1 MASNCKKK
9 IGNTNSSSLSTR
21 IIGSRNRLS
30 EATHILLLEL
40 STQKPVI
47 IEMNSLSY
55 AARMKPL
62 TPGRN
67 VSFRDGDRRGQKQGE
82 ILIAGRLFS
91 LKHYFSLYRSF
102 FAFLL
107 GTYDEV
113 TAEMG
118 NQTHTNSTN
127 NPQKRQ
133 RLDDRSE
140 QTSNEQHESSFI
152 SSISSNLV
160 DTSFDRSSS
169 QHQSSCSQEFAL
181 SSPSP
186 ASSTL
191 GTTKTTTSS
200 LLSSENSTAVVDET
214 STKCNITGLDSS
226 ITTHQLIP
234 LPSALPLPSGS
245 PLPSALPSPTTTNSK
260 TSKNSPASRILVAST
275 TIKRKMAAGDT
286 LKELKRLQSLVESK
300 DNEISK
306 LTEQVKKLKEELEQF
321 GQHSICT

>member
-1 MASNCKKK
+1 MASNCKRK

-30 EATHILLLEL
+30 EATHILLREL

-47 IEMNSLSY
+47 IEINSLSY

-67 VSFRDGDRRGQKQGE
+67 VSFRDGDGRGQKQGE
-82 ILIAGRLFS
+82 ILITGRLFS
-91 LKHYFSLYRSF
+91 LKLYFSLYCSF

-113 TAEMG
+113 TAEMS
-118 NQTHTNSTN
+118 NQTFTNLTN

-140 QTSNEQHESSFI
+140 QTSNEQHELSFI

-160 DTSFDRSSS
+160 DTSFN
-169 QHQSSCSQEFAL
+169 QSSCSQEFAL
-181 SSPSP
+181 LSPSP
-186 ASSTL
+186 TSSTL
-191 GTTKTTTSS
+191 GKTKTTTSS
-200 LLSSENSTAVVDET
+200 LLSSENSTTVIDET
-214 STKCNITGLDSS
+214 SKECNITGVDSL
-226 ITTHQLIP
+226 ITTHQSI
-234 LPSALPLPSGS
+234 PLPSGS
-245 PLPSALPSPTTTNSK
+245 PLPSASASPSSMTTNSK
-260 TSKNSPASRILVAST
+260 TSRNSPASRILVAST
-275 TIKRKMAAGDT
+275 TIKRKTVASDT
-286 LKELKRLQSLVESK
+286 LKELKRLQQLVESK

-306 LTEQVKKLKEELEQF
+306 LTEQVKKLKEELEQVA
-321 GQHSICT
+321 QYSICT